1 MYDIVSGIISERDK
15 QIEDAILELVL
26 SGSKPEDLTLEYNA
40 YTQIHIVRDTVKG
53 SSKVISTPDPGLS
66 TLSAL

>member
-1 MYDIVSGIISERDK
+1 MGIYNIVSSIISERGK

-53 SSKVISTPDPGLS
+53 SSKVIPTPGL
-66 TLSAL
+66 

>member
-15 QIEDAILELVL
+15 AIEDAILELVL

-40 YTQIHIVRDTVKG
+40 YAQFYIVRDTVKG
-53 SSKVISTPDPGLS
+53 SLKVITTLNPGLS

>member
-1 MYDIVSGIISERDK
+1 MYDIVNGIISERDK

-26 SGSKPEDLTLEYNA
+26 SGSRPEDLTLEYNA

-53 SSKVISTPDPGLS
+53 SSKVISTPNPGL
-66 TLSAL
+66 

>member
-1 MYDIVSGIISERDK
+1 MYDIVSSIISERDK

-40 YTQIHIVRDTVKG
+40 YTQFYIVRDTTKG
-53 SSKVISTPDPGLS
+53 SLKVITLLNPGLS
-66 TLSAL
+66 TLSTL